1 MSEQSF
7 IGHTHSHRRGG
18 FIERLV
24 ADLLA
29 VLEHAF
35 YAERMAR
42 TAGLLQRLDPRVKVV
57 GTLILIGTAVLAR
70 QLPVVLSLFIGAV
83 VLAYLSSISL
93 RMLANG
99 IWTSVVLFTGA
110 IALPALCLV
119 PGEVLYRLP
128 LLDWPVTRQGLE
140 SAALLLS
147 RAEIAATL
155 AALLIL
161 STPWTHVLKALRVL
175 GVPAVLVIILG
186 MTHRYLFLLLQTA
199 HEMFE
204 ARQSRLV
211 GTLTGTERRRLIA
224 ASAGVLLSKSIYLA
238 SEVFLA
244 MQSRGYRGEHFTLD
258 EFKLRRPDWVA
269 IGVVIILAAAVFRFG
284 L

>member
-7 IGHTHSHRRGG
+7 IAHAHARRRGG

-35 YAERMAR
+35 YAER
-42 TAGLLQRLDPRVKVV
+42 TAQTGGWLQSLDPRVKVV
-57 GTLILIGTAVLAR
+57 GTLVLICTTILAR
-70 QLPVVLSLFIGAV
+70 QLPVILALFTGAV
-83 VLAYLSSISL
+83 VLALLSSISL
-93 RMLANG
+93 RLLANG
-99 IWTSVVLFTGA
+99 VWTSVVLFTGA

-147 RAEIAATL
+147 RAETAATL

-175 GVPAVLVIILG
+175 GVPAVLIVILG

-199 HEMFE
+199 HDMFE

-211 GTLTGTERRRLIA
+211 GTLTGAERRRLIA

-238 SEVFLA
+238 NEVFLA
-244 MQSRGYRGEHFTLD
+244 MQSRGYRGEHVTLD
-258 EFKLRRPDWVA
+258 EFKLRRPDWAA
-269 IGVVIILAAAVFRFG
+269 IGVVIVLVAAVFRFG
-284 L
+284 S

>member
-7 IGHTHSHRRGG
+7 IGHRHRHRRGG

-42 TAGLLQRLDPRVKVV
+42 TAGLLQRLDPRVKVLATV
-57 GTLILIGTAVLAR
+57 ALICSAVLAR
-70 QLPVVLSLFIGAV
+70 HLPVILGLFIGAV

-93 RMLANG
+93 RVLTNG
-99 IWTSVVLFTGA
+99 VWTRVVLFTGA

-147 RAEIAATL
+147 RAETAATL

-224 ASAGVLLSKSIYLA
+224 AGAGVLLSKSIYLA
-238 SEVFLA
+238 NEVFLA

-258 EFKLRRPDWVA
+258 EFELRRPDWVA
-269 IGVVIILAAAVFRFG
+269 IIAVIVLTAAVFRFG
-284 L
+284 S